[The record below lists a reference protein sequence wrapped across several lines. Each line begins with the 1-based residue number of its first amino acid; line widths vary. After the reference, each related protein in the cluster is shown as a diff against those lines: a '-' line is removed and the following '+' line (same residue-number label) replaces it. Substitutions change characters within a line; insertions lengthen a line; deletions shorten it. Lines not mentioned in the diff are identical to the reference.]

1 MSYDE
6 HLISMAGG
14 DGEPCDTG
22 TIGNPCKGCPDCIG
36 IPAPRH
42 CLEKGMWDEQCILN
56 AEHAGPHK

>member
-6 HLISMAGG
+6 HLISKA
-14 DGEPCDTG
+14 GEPCDTG
-22 TIGNPCKGCPDCIG
+22 TPADPCKGCPDCMA

-42 CLEKGMWDEQCILN
+42 CLEKGMWDEQCVLN